1 MDTGIVII
9 AAIVGIVFFRGSAMA
24 GILVMVGLSA
34 VLSLLASMFQGRK

>member
-9 AAIVGIVFFRGSAMA
+9 AAIVGIVFFRGNAMA

-34 VLSLLASMFQGRK
+34 AMSLLAGMFKGHK